1 MLLVLQPIR
10 DWQWV
15 GFPTNYSVSRT
26 HKIGINLG
34 EDGEKSASQQI
45 HQCQASRIEFN
56 RFETGEKSASQQITQ
71 CQEHKLIQSNRKFI
85 SAVTQLFRE
94 RETSLDFIRYQP
106 IRDWRKVG
114 FPTNHSVSRTRKI
127 DIENSLPT
135 DSRLAISRLPNKSLG
150 VKNTQNWYRKCSE
163 KVVWHTKT
171 KVGTTKK
178 SFQSPKLTDLLFVFR
193 S

>member
-34 EDGEKSASQQI
+34 EDGDKSASQQI

-94 RETSLDFIRYQP
+94 HETSLDFIRYRP
-106 IRDWRKVG
+106 IRDWQWVG

-127 DIENSLPT
+127 DIENAQK
-135 DSRLAISRLPNKSLG
+135 RLFSTLRRMLE
-150 VKNTQNWYRKCSE
+150 QQ
-163 KVVWHTKT
+163 
-171 KVGTTKK
+171 KK